1 MKNRNSNS
9 LTLTSTHAADREPSS
24 AHCSH
29 EPASASE
36 FIRHSQGSPT
46 RSEPRTA
53 RGPVTTVALCLF
65 VVLATG
71 CASTK
76 VTGRDQMVTGSIPR
90 PNHIL
95 VYDFVATPSDIP
107 GDSPLAGQP
116 DVDTTPQTAEQI
128 TEGRKL
134 GAQIASELVAQ
145 IVAMGMPAELATAGV
160 KPQLNDVVLRGYLI
174 SIQEGSA
181 AKRVAIGFGAGA
193 SELKTVVE
201 GFQQT
206 ATGMRKLGQGTVQAG
221 GGKTPGAGLGLVGLL
236 ATGNPAGLIVS
247 TGMKVY
253 GEASGSSKV
262 EGRAKAT
269 AKEVADVLKQRFQE
283 QGWITQ

>member
-1 MKNRNSNS
+1 MKNRNGNS
-9 LTLTSTHAADREPSS
+9 LRLTPTSKPSPEPSTRRS
-24 AHCSH
+24 K
-29 EPASASE
+29 
-36 FIRHSQGSPT
+36 IPT
-46 RSEPRTA
+46 MVS
-53 RGPVTTVALCLF
+53 CLF
-65 VVLATG
+65 AIALATG

-76 VTGRDQMVTGSIPR
+76 VADREQLVTGALPR

-107 GDSPLAGQP
+107 PDSPLAGQP
-116 DVDTTPQTAEQI
+116 DIDTTPQTADQI
-128 TEGRKL
+128 AEGRKL
-134 GAQIASELVAQ
+134 GGQIASELVAQ
-145 IVAMGMPAELATAGV
+145 INAMGMSAEQVSAGM
-160 KPQLNDVVLRGYLI
+160 KPQLNDLVLRGYLI

-201 GFQQT
+201 GFQMT
-206 ATGMRKLGQGTVQAG
+206 ATGMRKLGQGTVEAG
-221 GGKTPGAGLGLVGLL
+221 GSKTPGAGLGVVGLI

-269 AKEVADVLKQRFQE
+269 AKEIADVLKKRFAE
-283 QGWITQ
+283 QGWITN